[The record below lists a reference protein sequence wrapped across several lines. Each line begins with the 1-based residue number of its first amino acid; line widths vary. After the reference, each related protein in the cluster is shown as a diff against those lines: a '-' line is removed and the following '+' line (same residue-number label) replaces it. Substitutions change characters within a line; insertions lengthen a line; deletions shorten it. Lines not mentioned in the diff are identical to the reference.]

1 LGRRRQRIFVVPPTF
16 RNPTFCDPHRAPPES
31 VSFDLLFLPFWNLY
45 TSAQS
50 LLSSVCILSQ
60 YFTAETR
67 SEMKIEQLLDHP
79 IQDTQDIRTTTQPR
93 DITSSTSSSPTPPT
107 TSNVTNP
114 SKTKRRQTKAAC
126 LACRQRKSKVCI
138 SQTIPPILLHT
149 AKFLPSSTISL
160 IPLKKQCDGQRPS
173 CKICVSKKVT
183 CNYSVKQGKTQQQA
197 TKERLKSYK
206 EVVALLRQ
214 SSEKEC
220 EGIVRI
226 LQSRGSLEDACG
238 VILEGGV

>member
-1 LGRRRQRIFVVPPTF
+1 
-16 RNPTFCDPHRAPPES
+16 
-31 VSFDLLFLPFWNLY
+31 
-45 TSAQS
+45 
-50 LLSSVCILSQ
+50 
-60 YFTAETR
+60 
-67 SEMKIEQLLDHP
+67 MKIEQLLDHP
-79 IQDTQDIRTTTQPR
+79 IQDTQNTRPATQPR
-93 DITSSTSSSPTPPT
+93 DINTSTSSSPTPPK

-138 SQTIPPILLHT
+138 SLSPSTNHPSTYHPIPHHPPT
-149 AKFLPSSTISL
+149 PYSYPAKQ
-160 IPLKKQCDGQRPS
+160 QCDGQRPS
-173 CKICVSKKVT
+173 CQICVSKKVT
-183 CNYSVKQGKTQQQA
+183 CSYSVKQGKTQQQA

-206 EVVALLRQ
+206 EVVALLRK

-220 EGIVRI
+220 EGIVRV

>member
-1 LGRRRQRIFVVPPTF
+1 
-16 RNPTFCDPHRAPPES
+16 
-31 VSFDLLFLPFWNLY
+31 
-45 TSAQS
+45 
-50 LLSSVCILSQ
+50 
-60 YFTAETR
+60 
-67 SEMKIEQLLDHP
+67 MKIEQLLDHP

-138 SQTIPPILLHT
+138 SQTIPPI
-149 AKFLPSSTISL
+149 
-160 IPLKKQCDGQRPS
+160 LKKQCDGQRPS